1 MRVEVT
7 RLTRRGAAIMRKTE
21 TVSAESIRFGR
32 GTDNEIP
39 LTDLRIELLA
49 AALSLRADGLFV
61 VSLGDA
67 PLRVNGESTAAALVR
82 PGGEVLI
89 GPYKIVLA
97 EPPEGFDAALTVEL
111 VEPPGDAL
119 QRLMSHSR
127 IRLED
132 TGLSKRRTSWALF
145 AVFAV
150 LCLGAPIAA
159 YMSGKTVSRAVEVP
173 RIGALAL
180 VAMASNPGRF
190 SNQHRY
196 FAGSCATCHQSAFAA
211 VGDRACLVCH
221 RGVGGHIDPAAPPG
235 LAPIRLRLQQT
246 RCAECHQ
253 EHRGLDSLVI
263 REGALCVDCHRTL
276 AGMAPGSGA
285 RDVRG
290 FPDGHPQFRVTLV
303 RDAATRSFERVDLGP
318 GARPTDH
325 PGLVFSHAA
334 HLVPAGF
341 PALGYKPLSCG
352 DCHRPEP
359 GGEGFF
365 TITYKGQCQRCHAL
379 TFDAQLPWRTVP
391 HGDDALVRTAVE
403 GFYATIALTSGIPGG
418 VPANRQRPEIERRVP
433 ATPAAPADAQTADP
447 RRWVEQKTSAAL
459 EIIFDP
465 KRGCFYCHLADP
477 ARGPFRTAPVLM
489 RARFLPP
496 ARFNHAKHAA
506 VGCAGCHDARQSASS
521 GDVLI
526 PGIQKCVACHGGE
539 NAAFRA
545 QTTCV
550 SCHVFHRR
558 ELGPMRQI
566 LAVEK

>member
-1 MRVEVT
+1 MRVEIT
-7 RLTRRGAAIMRKTE
+7 RLTRRGAAIMRRAA
-21 TVSAESIRFGR
+21 TVTADGIRFGR
-32 GTDNEIP
+32 GTGNEVP
-39 LTDLRIELLA
+39 LTDLRVALS
-49 AALSLRADGLFV
+49 AALLTQRVDGLFIIA
-61 VSLGDA
+61 LGEVQ
-67 PLRVNGESTAAALVR
+67 LRVNGASTAAALVG
-82 PGGEVLI
+82 PGDQILI

-97 EPPEGFDAALTVEL
+97 APPEGFDAALTVEL
-111 VEPPGDAL
+111 VQPLGEAL
-119 QRLMSHSR
+119 QRLTAQTR

-132 TGLSKRRTSWALF
+132 TGLNKRRASWALF
-145 AVFAV
+145 VAFAL
-150 LCLGAPIAA
+150 LCLAAPIVA
-159 YMSGKTVSRAVEVP
+159 YRSGQVVRRPAEVP
-173 RIGALAL
+173 QIGALAL
-180 VAMASNPGRF
+180 VAMAWNPGRF

-211 VGDRACLVCH
+211 VSDRACLLCH
-221 RGVGGHIDPAAPPG
+221 RRIGGHIDPAGSAG
-235 LAPIRLRLQQT
+235 LAQIRLRLQQT

-263 REGALCVDCHRTL
+263 GEGALCAGCHSGL
-276 AGMAPGSGA
+276 AETAPDSGI

-303 RDAATRSFERVDLGP
+303 RDPASRSLERAALGP

-325 PGLVFSHAA
+325 PGVIFSHAT
-334 HLVPAGF
+334 HLAPAGF
-341 PALGYKPLSCG
+341 PALGYKHLSCA

-379 TFDAQLPWRTVP
+379 TFDADLPWKTVP
-391 HGDDALVRTAVE
+391 HGDDTGVRTAVE
-403 GFYATIALTSGIPGG
+403 GFYATIALNGAVPGG
-418 VPANRQRPEIERRVP
+418 LASKPPRVEIERRVP
-433 ATPAAPADAQTADP
+433 TTAPAPNTQSGDA
-447 RRWVEQKTSAAL
+447 RSWVEQKTNEAL
-459 EIIFDP
+459 GIIFDP

-477 ARGPFRTAPVLM
+477 ARGPFRTAPVLL
-489 RARFLPP
+489 RARFLAP

-506 VGCAGCHDARQSASS
+506 VGCDGCHDARQSSSS

-526 PGIQKCVACHGGE
+526 PGIGKCVACHGGE

-566 LAVEK
+566 VAVEK